1 MSRSFNELR
10 PQSQGP
16 DASRLKYLDPMRSVG
31 YESTIAGEAP
41 VMGPPSAR
49 VSDTPSSPYDV
60 AQHSGTSSGAS
71 EQSFPQHPTISGPS
85 NAHVIQNSN
94 QWGMK
99 PPPTPSF
106 QKDKKRGLFGFRG
119 RSSSD
124 LGPEK
129 TTPSGPVPDNG
140 VRAAF
145 GVPLAE
151 SIEAAQAVGVDTELP
166 AVMYRCIE
174 YLTFKDAISEEG
186 IFRLSGSNT
195 VIKALR
201 DRFNTEGDVD
211 LVEDQRNYDIHAVAS
226 LLKLYLRELPAS
238 ILTRELHLEF
248 LQCLELNP
256 KDKII
261 KLNVLVNRLP
271 RPNRV
276 LLQALSEFL
285 LSIVNNAD
293 VNKMNVRNGM
303 LLPTI
308 PYFSAITNLAQS
320 ASCLHLPST
329 SLVR

>member
-1 MSRSFNELR
+1 
-10 PQSQGP
+10 
-16 DASRLKYLDPMRSVG
+16 MRSVG

-41 VMGPPSAR
+41 VMGPPSTR

-85 NAHVIQNSN
+85 NAQIIQNSN
-94 QWGMK
+94 SWGMK

-124 LGPEK
+124 LGPTEK
-129 TTPSGPVPDNG
+129 ATPPGPGLDNG
-140 VRAAF
+140 IRAAF

-174 YLTFKDAISEEG
+174 YLTFKDAIAEEG

-201 DRFNTEGDVD
+201 DRFDTEGDVN
-211 LVEDQRNYDIHAVAS
+211 LVEDQKNYDIHAVAS
-226 LLKLYLRELPAS
+226 LLKLYLRELPSS
-238 ILTRELHLEF
+238 ILTRELHIDF
-248 LQCLELNP
+248 LHCLELNP
-256 KDKII
+256 NDKII

-293 VNKMNVRNGM
+293 VNKMNVRNGE
-303 LLPTI
+303 LLPTF
-308 PYFSAITNLAQS
+308 PYLFTFANIAQS
-320 ASCLHLPST
+320 ASFLHLLST
-329 SLVR
+329 FPDR

>member
-1 MSRSFNELR
+1 
-10 PQSQGP
+10 
-16 DASRLKYLDPMRSVG
+16 
-31 YESTIAGEAP
+31 
-41 VMGPPSAR
+41 MGPPSQRA
-49 VSDTPSSPYDV
+49 SGTPSPPYDV
-60 AQHSGTSSGAS
+60 AQHSGASSGAS
-71 EQSFPQHPTISGPS
+71 EQSFPQHPVISGPS
-85 NAHVIQNSN
+85 NAHVIQNSG

-99 PPPTPSF
+99 PPPTPGL
-106 QKDKKRGLFGFRG
+106 QKDKKRGIFGFRG

-129 TTPSGPVPDNG
+129 GTPPGSNPDSGVLN
-140 VRAAF
+140 
-145 GVPLAE
+145 
-151 SIEAAQAVGVDTELP
+151 
-166 AVMYRCIE
+166 Y
-174 YLTFKDAISEEG
+174 KDAIAEEG

-201 DRFNTEGDVD
+201 ERFNTEGDVD

-271 RPNRV
+271 RSNRV

-285 LSIVNNAD
+285 ASIVENAD
-293 VNKMNVRNGM
+293 INKMNVRNGK
-303 LLPTI
+303 
-308 PYFSAITNLAQS
+308 YFRHNPGPVFCS
-320 ASCLHLPST
+320 
-329 SLVR
+329 

>member
-1 MSRSFNELR
+1 
-10 PQSQGP
+10 
-16 DASRLKYLDPMRSVG
+16 MRSVG

-41 VMGPPSAR
+41 VMGPPSTR

-85 NAHVIQNSN
+85 NAQIIQNSN
-94 QWGMK
+94 SWGMK

-124 LGPEK
+124 LGPPEK
-129 TTPSGPVPDNG
+129 ATPGPVPDNG
-140 VRAAF
+140 IRAAF

-174 YLTFKDAISEEG
+174 YLTFKDAIAEEG

-201 DRFNTEGDVD
+201 DRFDTEGDVN
-211 LVEDQRNYDIHAVAS
+211 LVEDQKNYDIHAVAS
-226 LLKLYLRELPAS
+226 LLKLYLRELPSS
-238 ILTRELHLEF
+238 ILTRELHIDF
-248 LQCLELNP
+248 LHCLELNP

-293 VNKMNVRNGM
+293 VNKMNVRNGK
-303 LLPTI
+303 LLPKF
-308 PYFSAITNLAQS
+308 PNLFAFANIAQS
-320 ASCLHLPST
+320 ASFLHLLST
-329 SLVR
+329 FPDR

>member
-1 MSRSFNELR
+1 
-10 PQSQGP
+10 
-16 DASRLKYLDPMRSVG
+16 
-31 YESTIAGEAP
+31 
-41 VMGPPSAR
+41 
-49 VSDTPSSPYDV
+49 
-60 AQHSGTSSGAS
+60 
-71 EQSFPQHPTISGPS
+71 
-85 NAHVIQNSN
+85 
-94 QWGMK
+94 MK
-99 PPPTPSF
+99 PPPTPGL
-106 QKDKKRGLFGFRG
+106 QKDKKRGIFGFRG

-129 TTPSGPVPDNG
+129 GTPPGSNPDSG
-140 VRAAF
+140 VRATF

-151 SIEAAQAVGVDTELP
+151 SIDCAQPVGVNTELP

-174 YLTFKDAISEEG
+174 YLNYKDAIAEEG

-201 DRFNTEGDVD
+201 ERFNTEGDVD

-271 RPNRV
+271 RSNRV

-285 LSIVNNAD
+285 ASIVENAD
-293 VNKMNVRNGM
+293 VNKMNVRNGK
-303 LLPTI
+303 
-308 PYFSAITNLAQS
+308 YFRHNPGPVFVANIILSRHRLCTYS
-320 ASCLHLPST
+320 
-329 SLVR
+329 

>member
-1 MSRSFNELR
+1 
-10 PQSQGP
+10 
-16 DASRLKYLDPMRSVG
+16 MRSVG
-31 YESTIAGEAP
+31 YESTVAGEAP
-41 VMGPPSAR
+41 VMGPPSTR
-49 VSDTPSSPYDV
+49 VSDTPSPPYDV

-71 EQSFPQHPTISGPS
+71 EQSFPPNPVISGPS
-85 NAHVIQNSN
+85 NAHAIDAH
-94 QWGMK
+94 QWGVK
-99 PPPTPSF
+99 PPPTPGF

-129 TTPSGPVPDNG
+129 ATPPGSNPVNG
-140 VRAAF
+140 IRAAF
-145 GVPLAE
+145 GVPLTE
-151 SIEAAQAVGVDTELP
+151 SIEAAQAVGVNTELP

-174 YLTFKDAISEEG
+174 YLTFKDAIAEEG

-195 VIKALR
+195 VIRALR

-211 LVEDQRNYDIHAVAS
+211 LVEDQKNYDIHAVAS

-248 LQCLELNP
+248 LKCLELTA
-256 KDKII
+256 KDRII

-293 VNKMNVRNGM
+293 VNKMNVRNGKPS
-303 LLPTI
+303 LL
-308 PYFSAITNLAQS
+308 NLHRHCSIANRVQS
-320 ASCLHLPST
+320 ALYLHPP
-329 SLVR
+329 

>member
-1 MSRSFNELR
+1 
-10 PQSQGP
+10 
-16 DASRLKYLDPMRSVG
+16 
-31 YESTIAGEAP
+31 
-41 VMGPPSAR
+41 
-49 VSDTPSSPYDV
+49 
-60 AQHSGTSSGAS
+60 
-71 EQSFPQHPTISGPS
+71 
-85 NAHVIQNSN
+85 
-94 QWGMK
+94 MK
-99 PPPTPSF
+99 PPPTPGF
-106 QKDKKRGLFGFRG
+106 QKEKKRGIFGFRG

-129 TTPSGPVPDNG
+129 GTPPGSNPDSG
-140 VRAAF
+140 VRATF

-151 SIEAAQAVGVDTELP
+151 SIDSAQPVGVNTELP

-174 YLTFKDAISEEG
+174 YLNYKDAIAEEG

-201 DRFNTEGDVD
+201 ERFNTEGDVD

-256 KDKII
+256 KDRII

-271 RPNRV
+271 RSNRV

-285 LSIVNNAD
+285 ASIVENAD
-293 VNKMNVRNGM
+293 VNKMNVRNGKSFRRNYC
-303 LLPTI
+303 PVVC
-308 PYFSAITNLAQS
+308 S
-320 ASCLHLPST
+320 
-329 SLVR
+329 